1 MYIPHF
7 VNFQENKKV
16 WRMRRELIINKLHR
30 SIQLILHL
38 HTTHKNLRYDRK
50 NPCHP
55 DSDTDILSVLS
66 ANLAC
71 STDILTGV
79 FYTRTTL

>member
-1 MYIPHF
+1 MT
-7 VNFQENKKV
+7 E
-16 WRMRRELIINKLHR
+16 
-30 SIQLILHL
+30 
-38 HTTHKNLRYDRK
+38 K
-50 NPCHP
+50 NPRHP

>member
-1 MYIPHF
+1 
-7 VNFQENKKV
+7 
-16 WRMRRELIINKLHR
+16 MRRELIINKLHR
-30 SIQLILHL
+30 SIQLILHP

-50 NPCHP
+50 NPYHP

-66 ANLAC
+66 ANLSC